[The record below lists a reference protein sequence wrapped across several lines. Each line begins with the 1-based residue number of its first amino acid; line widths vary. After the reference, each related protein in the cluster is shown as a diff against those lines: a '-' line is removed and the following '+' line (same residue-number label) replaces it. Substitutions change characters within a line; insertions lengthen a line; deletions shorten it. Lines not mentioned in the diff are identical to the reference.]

1 MPSLVYTN
9 SRWPLKKMAS
19 LAHLPAEC
27 LDFTSLTTAMTD
39 TSDQSVDWKL
49 VTLFLLFLLQEM
61 STASLHYCEMVTAL
75 GVLAPGGSFILKAFT
90 LFEHPTICALYL
102 MGALFQQVHV
112 YKPATS
118 KPGNS
123 ETYIIGKG
131 FKASLSSPSPLMM
144 FTLEICFPA
153 EACTGPSWVVPSALR
168 G

>member
-1 MPSLVYTN
+1 
-9 SRWPLKKMAS
+9 
-19 LAHLPAEC
+19 
-27 LDFTSLTTAMTD
+27 
-39 TSDQSVDWKL
+39 
-49 VTLFLLFLLQEM
+49 M

-102 MGALFQQVHV
+102 LGALFQQVHV

-131 FKASLSSPSPLMM
+131 FKASLLSPSLPSMK
-144 FTLEICFPA
+144 CR
-153 EACTGPSWVVPSALR
+153 TGGAQQS
-168 G
+168 